1 MNVFNFT
8 GNLGKDIEI
17 RYTSGAKPTP
27 IGSFNVAVKS
37 GYGQNEST
45 TWVTCNLW
53 GERAEK
59 LEGYLTKGQQVA
71 VSGELNNRKWVDKDG
86 NERYSLEV
94 RVNDLTLVGG
104 KQANS
109 EARQP
114 AQSQPESNLPNDF
127 DEDESS
133 IPF

>member
-1 MNVFNFT
+1 MNVFSFT
-8 GNLGKDIEI
+8 GNLGKDVEI

-37 GYGQNEST
+37 GYGQSEST

-59 LEGYLTKGQQVA
+59 LQSYLTKGQQVA
-71 VSGELNNRKWVDKDG
+71 VSGELNNRKWTDKEG

-94 RVNDLTLVGG
+94 RVSDLTLVGG
-104 KQANS
+104 KQTNS

-114 AQSQPESNLPNDF
+114 AGTETGSNLPNDF
-127 DEDESS
+127 DDEPL
-133 IPF
+133 PF